1 MLLIRILRAPWRV
14 LRVLVHVLHGWWLVW
29 RHAGS
34 LSEAEMAQTV
44 QRWSATLLRCMGITV
59 QVEGTP
65 PAAGPML
72 LVSNHISWL
81 DIPVVHAA
89 RPCRFV
95 AKAGIRHWPLVG
107 TMANG
112 AGTLYIERESR
123 RDALRVVHQMADAL
137 RNGDIVAVFPE
148 GTTGDGRTML
158 PFHANLL
165 QAALVTNQPAQPMA
179 LRFIDTATGQTSFAP
194 SFVGD
199 ETLLGSVWRTLA
211 APPMSNFISSMPSPG
226 FSEMP
231 PESKVMPL
239 PTSTSG
245 LSSAEPPPYWRTIIF
260 GGWREPLA
268 TESSECMPSFSM
280 SAVSRISQPSLNSAA
295 IACACSAR

>member
-14 LRVLVHVLHGWWLVW
+14 LRVLVHVLYGWWLVW

-199 ETLLGSVWRTLA
+199 ETLLGSVWRTLV
-211 APPMSNFISSMPSPG
+211 APPITAIVRFGQPQR
-226 FSEMP
+226 
-231 PESKVMPL
+231 
-239 PTSTSG
+239 
-245 LSSAEPPPYWRTIIF
+245 SAGRERREWAGALQEEVGRLWR
-260 GGWREPLA
+260 GQED
-268 TESSECMPSFSM
+268 
-280 SAVSRISQPSLNSAA
+280 
-295 IACACSAR
+295 ARDTL

>member
-1 MLLIRILRAPWRV
+1 MILLRWARACGRV
-14 LRVLVHVLHGWWLVW
+14 LRVLLHLLHGWWLMW

-34 LSEAEMAQTV
+34 WSEAELAQQV
-44 QRWSATLLRCMGITV
+44 QRWSAGLLLRMGITV
-59 QVEGTP
+59 RVEGTP
-65 PAAGPML
+65 PAAGPVL
-72 LVSNHISWL
+72 LVCNHISWL

-89 RPCRFV
+89 RHCRFV
-95 AKAGIRHWPLVG
+95 AKSGIRHWPVVG
-107 TMANG
+107 AMATG

-194 SFVGD
+194 SFEGD
-199 ETLLGSVWRTLA
+199 ETLLGSVWRTLV
-211 APPMSNFISSMPSPG
+211 APPITAIVCFGEPQR
-226 FSEMP
+226 
-231 PESKVMPL
+231 
-239 PTSTSG
+239 SG
-245 LSSAEPPPYWRTIIF
+245 
-260 GGWREPLA
+260 GRERR
-268 TESSECMPSFSM
+268 EW
-280 SAVSRISQPSLNSAA
+280 AA
-295 IACACSAR
+295 ALQGEVRRLWQS

>member
-29 RHAGS
+29 RHMGS
-34 LSEAEMAQTV
+34 WTPEQQAQV
-44 QRWSATLLRCMGITV
+44 VEGWSRQLLGIMGMTV
-59 QVEGTP
+59 QVHGQP
-65 PAAGPML
+65 PAAGPVL

-81 DIPVVHAA
+81 DIPAIHAA
-89 RPCRFV
+89 RNCRFV

-107 TMANG
+107 TMASG

-148 GTTGDGRTML
+148 GTTGDGRSML

-165 QAALVTNQPAQPMA
+165 QAALVTNTPAQPVA
-179 LRFIDTATGQTSFAP
+179 LKFVDTATGQPCYAP

-199 ETLLGSVWRTLA
+199 ETLVGSVWRTLS
-211 APPMSNFISSMPSPG
+211 APPITAIVRFGEPQQ
-226 FSEMP
+226 
-231 PESKVMPL
+231 
-239 PTSTSG
+239 STGRDRREWAVALKDAVEG
-245 LSSAEPPPYWRTIIF
+245 LWRK
-260 GGWREPLA
+260 
-268 TESSECMPSFSM
+268 
-280 SAVSRISQPSLNSAA
+280 
-295 IACACSAR
+295 